1 MEHMKKLPCALLIKL
16 SGIDI
21 MTSTVTKYQ
30 QLADSCKLLAIF
42 FYEPE
47 MDLWQQEDLL
57 NQFSLLLQKASSA
70 AFPFVQQMRE
80 ASVVISEEQMQVDYA
95 ALFVG
100 PFELLAA
107 PYGSVYLDRNKRIMG
122 DSTMAVLELY
132 REAGLKVDVR
142 DAPDHIAIELEFM
155 HYLYSQDGG
164 REQEI
169 SMVSLR
175 NHFLTTC
182 LMPWGHLFC
191 QNIKNGTNNLFY
203 INLADCLN
211 VFIAE
216 ISERDSMVLQDHSLL
231 PQDNATPLSV

>member
-1 MEHMKKLPCALLIKL
+1 
-16 SGIDI
+16 

-30 QLADSCKLLAIF
+30 KLADSFRLLAVF

-47 MDLWQQEDLL
+47 MDLWEQEDIL
-57 NQFSLLLQKASSA
+57 NQFSLLLQKTSPG

-80 ASVVISEEQMQVDYA
+80 ASELINEEQMKVDYA

-122 DSTMAVLELY
+122 DSTMAVMELY
-132 REAGLKVDVR
+132 REAGLRIDVR

-155 HYLYSQDGG
+155 HYLYSQDGD

-169 SMVSLR
+169 SMVNLR
-175 NHFLTTC
+175 THFMTTC
-182 LMPWGHLFC
+182 LMPWVHSFC
-191 QNIKNGTNNLFY
+191 QSIKIGTNNLFY
-203 INLADCLN
+203 VNLADCLDM
-211 VFIAE
+211 FIAE
-216 ISERDSMVLQDHSLL
+216 ISECDSVVLQDHSLL
-231 PQDNATPLSV
+231 PQENAAPPSV